1 MEFFSNLYGKYLSK
15 QTNVNS
21 HNSNNSSISSNID
34 FESVNLGL
42 INRIIGFEFDENFFK
57 RVDSNGDTA
66 LTFFIS
72 EIIKFQKSQ
81 SFNTDLKL
89 FNNSKYRY
97 LLDIQNDFGETPLHV
112 AVITNNKTL
121 TEALVKANAN
131 AGIKDYRNLTPLDM
145 AIMLEYNDIIKILET
160 SETSKQSNVQ
170 SNIYN
175 WGEILTSDFLL
186 KSESKPIKILFN
198 DELCSPISIEYG
210 QNFSLI
216 LTDTGAVYSSG
227 LCSYG
232 KTGHKIKRDISIP
245 TQIKSLENKR
255 IKSISCGSH
264 HSLALDDLGLVYSW
278 GNGSNGRL
286 GLELHI
292 LGEKKIVSTPTLIST
307 IASNTLDPVVVQ
319 ISAGFDNSFLIT
331 SNGSVYSFGSA
342 ISEKLGYDG
351 TVLGYQALPR
361 KIESIPPMKQVSA
374 SNLHT
379 VLLDTCGNVYTFGS
393 PTNGRL
399 GRPSNGPR
407 NDYKPTMV
415 SFGGTVIKK
424 IATGT
429 NFTIVLSDSGEL
441 FGWGGNSNGQLG
453 FEPICN
459 VSDSF
464 DAPTLIKC
472 LSNLNCGKITIHD
485 FAVGDQHVVILSD
498 VGEVFCFGED
508 RKAQCGIGISY
519 PGHNDISLTQIQS
532 DNFKGGNIFK
542 VYAGAKN
549 TMVSLSP
556 DHHIFGEELL
566 KLLNSNLFT
575 DIKLK
580 VTESDQIINAH
591 KIVLAA
597 RCKKFHSLITLQ
609 LNYPT
614 QPQSIKYNDY
624 DNSSSSSTTTKYIT
638 SEIIDGILYITF
650 PISFKV
656 LNLFLKYLYSDHV
669 NLTQSITDELG
680 ELSHCMGVGRL
691 SYLCNFKNNLSLQKL
706 PKSTLLEDLKKIQN
720 QEYIDIYSDVQFNC
734 ISNADPSENGVIKS
748 YKLFSYLGS
757 SYFKSMLGGSYIE
770 SEQNEIQLNQ
780 TSIHGLRSLLKYC
793 YCEEIP
799 EDINECIELIIL
811 SDIHSMHRAKDITS
825 AKIRSLMDNDSICYI
840 YHVSKL
846 YNVKPLSI
854 WCLAKLTLISTTQEN
869 LKKLP
874 YFDQLPNEL
883 KIEISNFLKK

>member
-1 MEFFSNLYGKYLSK
+1 MDFFSNLYERYRSK
-15 QTNVNS
+15 QNVN
-21 HNSNNSSISSNID
+21 HNYSNNSSIMPSRVD
-34 FESVNLGL
+34 FETINLHS
-42 INRIIGFEFDENFFK
+42 INQSINLDFDPNFFN

-66 LTFFIS
+66 LTFFIG
-72 EIIKFQKSQ
+72 EIVKLPKSQ
-81 SFNTDLKL
+81 SFKTDLKF
-89 FNNSKYRY
+89 FNNSNNRY

-112 AVITNNKTL
+112 AVITNNKTF
-121 TEALVKANAN
+121 TEYLVKANAN
-131 AGIKDYRNLTPLDM
+131 AGIKDNRNLTPLDI
-145 AIMLEYNDIIKILET
+145 AIMLDYQDIIKILET
-160 SETSKQSNVQ
+160 SETSKQSDIQ

-175 WGEILTSDFLL
+175 WGEILTSDFLI
-186 KSESKPIKILFN
+186 KSDSKPNKILFN

-216 LTDTGAVYSSG
+216 LTDTGVVYSSG

-232 KTGHKIKRDISIP
+232 KTGHKKKRDISIP

-331 SNGSVYSFGSA
+331 SNGGVYSFGSA
-342 ISEKLGYDG
+342 ISEKLGYEELI
-351 TVLGYQALPR
+351 LGYQALPR

-399 GRPSNGPR
+399 GRISNGPR
-407 NDYKPTMV
+407 NDFKPTIV
-415 SFGGTVIKK
+415 NFYGAVIKK

-429 NFTIVLSDSGEL
+429 NFTIALSESGDL
-441 FGWGGNSNGQLG
+441 FGWGSNSNGQLG
-453 FEPICN
+453 VEPIRN

-464 DAPTLIKC
+464 DSPTLIKC
-472 LSNLNCGKITIHD
+472 FSNLNCGKITIHN
-485 FAVGDQHVVILSD
+485 FAVGDQHVVILTD
-498 VGEVFCFGED
+498 GGEVFCFGEN
-508 RKAQCGIGISY
+508 RKAQCGVGITY
-519 PGHNDISLTQIQS
+519 PGYNEISLTKIQS
-532 DNFKGGNIFK
+532 NHFNGKNIFK
-542 VYAGAKN
+542 VYAGGNN
-549 TMVSLSP
+549 TMISLSP
-556 DHHIFGEELL
+556 DHHVFGEELS
-566 KLLNSNLFT
+566 KLLNSNIFS

-580 VTESDQIINAH
+580 VTGSDQIINAH

-597 RCKKFHSLITLQ
+597 RCKKFDSLIRLQ
-609 LNYPT
+609 LINPL
-614 QPQSIKYNDY
+614 QSQSIKYNDY
-624 DNSSSSSTTTKYIT
+624 DKSNTKIIT
-638 SEIIDGILYITF
+638 SEIIDGVIHITF
-650 PISFKV
+650 PISLQV

-669 NLTQSITDELG
+669 NLSPSIIDELG
-680 ELSHCMGVGRL
+680 ELSHNLGVGRL
-691 SYLCNFKNNLSLQKL
+691 SYLCSFKNSLSLQQL
-706 PKSTLLEDLKKIQN
+706 PISTLLEDLKKIQN
-720 QEYIDIYSDVQFNC
+720 QEFIDVYSDVQFNC
-734 ISNADPSENGVIKS
+734 ISNNDPSENGVIKS

-770 SEQNEIQLNQ
+770 SEQKEIQLNQ
-780 TSIHGLRSLLKYC
+780 TSILGLRSLLKYC

-799 EDINECIELIIL
+799 EDINECIELIIIC
-811 SDIHSMHRAKDITS
+811 DIHSMHRAKDIAA
-825 AKIRSLMDNDSICYI
+825 AKIRALVDNDSICYI
-840 YHVSKL
+840 FHISRL
-846 YNVKPLSI
+846 YNVKSLSI
-854 WCLAKLTLISTTQEN
+854 WCLAKLNLILTQEN

-883 KIEISNFLKK
+883 KLEISNNLKK